1 MKNLVAFQSI
11 FEANVD
17 VSFLCLICLLKFFVC
32 VISNIFSN
40 YGAEPD
46 EVEGY
51 PRSKQPSLSLSQAN
65 HADHVGDDEG
75 GNHSKVQDYFVIL
88 FPFQSLTML
97 VFFHCFVVK
106 GDVKRK
112 LQDFHPV

>member
-1 MKNLVAFQSI
+1 M
-11 FEANVD
+11 E
-17 VSFLCLICLLKFFVC
+17 VSFLCLIYLLKFFAC
-32 VISNIFSN
+32 VISYTFSS

-51 PRSKQPSLSLSQAN
+51 PRSKQPSLSSSQAN
-65 HADHVGDDEG
+65 NADQVGDDEG
-75 GNHSKVQDYFVIL
+75 GNHSKVQDYFAIL
-88 FPFQSLTML
+88 FPFQSLTMV
-97 VFFHCFVVK
+97 VFLHCLVVK

>member
-1 MKNLVAFQSI
+1 M
-11 FEANVD
+11 D

-65 HADHVGDDEG
+65 HADHVGDDKG
-75 GNHSKVQDYFVIL
+75 GNHSKVQDYFAIL
-88 FPFQSLTML
+88 FPFQSLTMVVFLHCL
-97 VFFHCFVVK
+97 VVE

-112 LQDFHPV
+112 LQDFLPI

>member
-1 MKNLVAFQSI
+1 MCGSVVSVLDLFAEIFCLCYLIYAFS
-11 FEANVD
+11 
-17 VSFLCLICLLKFFVC
+17 S
-32 VISNIFSN
+32 

-51 PRSKQPSLSLSQAN
+51 PRSKQPSLSSSQAN

-75 GNHSKVQDYFVIL
+75 GNHSEVQDYFAIL
-88 FPFQSLTML
+88 FPFQSLTVL
-97 VFFHCFVVK
+97 VFLHCFVVK